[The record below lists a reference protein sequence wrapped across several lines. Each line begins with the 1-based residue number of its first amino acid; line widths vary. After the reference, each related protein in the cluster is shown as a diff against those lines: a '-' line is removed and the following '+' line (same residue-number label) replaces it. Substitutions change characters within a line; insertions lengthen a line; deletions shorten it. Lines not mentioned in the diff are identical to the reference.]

1 MAEFLL
7 KQKLPADDGYVIA
20 SAGVNALIDR
30 PADQHVLDV
39 LSLHGIDATAHRA
52 QQIDQI
58 LATDFELILPVEL
71 GHQRWIEQK
80 FPASVGRVQRIGRWR
95 NTDIPDPYRRGR
107 AAFDSTYTLLND
119 CIDDWVEKLS

>member
-7 KQKLPADDGYVIA
+7 RQKLPVDSGYVIA

-39 LSLHGIDATAHRA
+39 LSVHGMDATAHRA
-52 QQIDQI
+52 QQINGE
-58 LATDFELILPVEL
+58 LATEFELILPVEQ
-71 GHQRWIEQK
+71 GHQRWIEQQ

-95 NTDIPDPYRRGR
+95 DTDIPDPYRRGR
-107 AAFDSTYTLLND
+107 AAFDSTYNLLND
-119 CIDDWVEKLS
+119 CIDDWVERLS